1 METGGQDARAGRGA
15 ARAAVGSAALGV
27 VHAALLAGRAGP
39 VDDDYIVW
47 RYARNWVDCEL
58 YAFNLADGPT
68 DGVTSPLWFL
78 VCAAAHRLG
87 VTPEVATP
95 VLGVLAF
102 VALAFVASR
111 AAAALAPAGSAAAP
125 VAWCGGLLVA
135 CNPAVCWHAFAGL
148 GTVPAALFVGLGVLG
163 VAGGR
168 ERAGGAAL
176 AVATGFR
183 PECAAVALAMATAAP
198 GARAALWRAG
208 PAALAVLAACAW
220 RWTAFGHALPATGAV
235 KALPIA
241 HELRYGG
248 AYLARS
254 AAEGALAILLA
265 AAGLSAAA
273 GGRARGAAAVARGAL
288 AGLAVTLLVGGD
300 WMVFGRFLVPYA
312 ALGAVG
318 VSALVAAAAAR
329 GRSSRAW
336 IPVAGTVALVLAGA
350 LRYPGAI
357 RERDGFERWWLVVG
371 DALAERTEGRPSVA
385 TSPIG
390 AIGWRSDLP
399 IVDVLGLTHDA
410 FVDVPPDL
418 DAVKVK
424 GHHRFDG
431 SWVLDREPDYLIL
444 GNGILR
450 DGPRPVEINPWEADI
465 VADPRFELEY
475 ARELVELRRPDGS
488 RQVLPYAR
496 RLAAAPL

>member
-1 METGGQDARAGRGA
+1 METRRQDGRAGRGA
-15 ARAAVGSAALGV
+15 VRAAVGAAAIAAA
-27 VHAALLAGRAGP
+27 HAALLAGRAGP

-87 VTPEVATP
+87 IAPEVATP
-95 VLGVLAF
+95 VLGAIAF

-111 AAAALAPAGSAAAP
+111 AAAAFAPSGPAAAP

-163 VAGGR
+163 AVTGR

-198 GARAALWRAG
+198 GGRAALWRAS
-208 PAALAVLAACAW
+208 PASLAVLALCAW
-220 RWTAFGHALPATGAV
+220 RWTSFGHALPATGAV

-254 AAEGALAILLA
+254 MGEGALALLLA
-265 AAGLSAAA
+265 AGGLRAAA
-273 GGRARGAAAVARGAL
+273 GPGHRAAAAVARAAL
-288 AGLAVTLLVGGD
+288 AGLAVTLVVGGD

-318 VSALVAAAAAR
+318 VSALVAAVAGR
-329 GRSSRAW
+329 GPAGRAW
-336 IPVAGTVALVLAGA
+336 IPVAATVGLVLAGA
-350 LRYPGAI
+350 LRYPGAV

-410 FVDVPPDL
+410 FLDREPDL
-418 DAVKVK
+418 EGVGVK

-431 SWVLDREPDYLIL
+431 AWVLDQRPDYLIL

-465 VADPRFELEY
+465 VADPRFAEEY
-475 ARELVELRRPDGS
+475 VRELVALRRPDGT

-496 RLAAAPL
+496 RTDAAPL